1 VNRVLLCL
9 LPSVYAACAIAA
21 DVVQTPLV
29 LQYDVRPPFVM
40 PNADGSIGGKVAVAT
55 VAAME
60 KAGIPYVWR
69 NASPTRQ
76 LANLRANLEPLCGIG
91 WYKTPERQT
100 FAKYS
105 RAIYQDAPMIGVANI
120 HFQAPENPRVE
131 DVLGRADVSVLLKES
146 VVYGPYLDAQFAAM
160 KARPVKSYESYAK
173 LIKLVQIGRV
183 DLTFV
188 PLEEA
193 EYFVADM
200 GYRQE
205 DFHFIR
211 FTDMPQGEKRY
222 IICSMKTDDAVLQRI
237 DAALK

>member
-1 VNRVLLCL
+1 LFLSGC
-9 LPSVYAACAIAA
+9 AACATAA
-21 DVVQTPLV
+21 DTAPAPLI
-29 LQYDVRPPFVM
+29 LQYDVRPPFLM
-40 PNADGSIGGKVAVAT
+40 RNADGSIGGKLAVAT
-55 VAAME
+55 VTALE

-76 LANLRANLEPLCGIG
+76 LAILRANLEPNCAIG

-100 FAKYS
+100 FVKYS
-105 RAIYQDAPMIGVANI
+105 KAIYQDAPMVGVANI
-120 HFQAPENPRVE
+120 HLQVPPNPRVQ
-131 DVLGRADVSVLLKES
+131 DVLGRTDVSVLLKES

-160 KARPVKSYESYAK
+160 KARPVKSYEPYGQ

-183 DLTFV
+183 QLTFV

-193 EYFVADM
+193 EYYVAGM

-211 FTDMPQGEKRY
+211 FADMPEGEKRY

>member
-1 VNRVLLCL
+1 
-9 LPSVYAACAIAA
+9 
-21 DVVQTPLV
+21 
-29 LQYDVRPPFVM
+29 
-40 PNADGSIGGKVAVAT
+40 
-55 VAAME
+55 
-60 KAGIPYVWR
+60 
-69 NASPTRQ
+69 
-76 LANLRANLEPLCGIG
+76 
-91 WYKTPERQT
+91 
-100 FAKYS
+100 
-105 RAIYQDAPMIGVANI
+105 MIGVANI